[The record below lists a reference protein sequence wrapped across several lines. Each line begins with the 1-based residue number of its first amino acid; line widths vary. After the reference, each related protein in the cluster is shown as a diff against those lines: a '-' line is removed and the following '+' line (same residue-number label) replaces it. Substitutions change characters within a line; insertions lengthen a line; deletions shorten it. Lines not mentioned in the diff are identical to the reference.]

1 MNHLQAAPPPLY
13 GHEPDT
19 WQYDTMTQRI
29 SEIAQRVIDE
39 NDLTAEQLQRMRRL
53 QDEMPY
59 GLVRPLDDPA
69 APDAAAWAAY
79 VAPYVGRNWLDIPWF
94 MAEMMFFRRVLEATG
109 YFGPGVGEGRDPYRQ
124 QKAAGMAAAAE
135 ALPTLLPVVERPLTA
150 ETLRQVLVMDLWG
163 NQADLSIWPSDGGAG
178 PVQPERA
185 HLLIDDLPE
194 VVTYLED
201 ARTRGPLRVDFL
213 VDNAGIELTG
223 DLLTADY
230 LLRHGVAA
238 TVQLHVKPYPTFVSD
253 AMIPDVAAAIEQLA
267 GAAQPEAAAIGA
279 RLRRRLSDG
288 SLALRTHLFWTSP
301 LPFWELPADLRDVLG
316 RSDLLIVKGDMNYR
330 RLHGDRHWPFDTPFD
345 AIVAG
350 APAPLVCLRV
360 VKAEVASGLSRAQ
373 VAEVTEAD
381 PGWMS
386 NGRWGMAPFYRPG
399 AA

>member
-1 MNHLQAAPPPLY
+1 
-13 GHEPDT
+13 
-19 WQYDTMTQRI
+19 MTQRI
-29 SEIAQRVIDE
+29 GEIAQRVIDE
-39 NDLTAEQLQRMRRL
+39 NDLTAEQHRRMRQL
-53 QDEMPY
+53 QDEVPY

-69 APDAAAWAAY
+69 APDAEAWAAY
-79 VAPYVGRNWLDIPWF
+79 VAPYVRRNWLDIPWF

-109 YFGPGVGEGRDPYRQ
+109 YFGPGAGEGRDPYRQ

-135 ALPTLLPVVERPLTA
+135 ALPTLLPVAERALTA
-150 ETLRQVLVMDLWG
+150 DALRQVLAMDLWG

-178 PVQPERA
+178 PAQPERA
-185 HLLIDDLPE
+185 HLLIDDLPD
-194 VVTYLED
+194 VVAYLD
-201 ARTRGPLRVDFL
+201 GARQGRSLRVDFL

-230 LLRHGVAA
+230 LLRHGVA
-238 TVQLHVKPYPTFVSD
+238 TSVHLHVKPYPTFVSD
-253 AMIPDVAAAIEQLA
+253 ATIPDVASAIEQMARLT
-267 GAAQPEAAAIGA
+267 PIGA

-288 SLALRTHLFWTSP
+288 TLALRTHLFWTSP
-301 LPFWELPADLRDVLG
+301 LPFWELPPDLRRTLD

-330 RLHGDRHWPFDTPFD
+330 RLHGDRHWPFDTPFS

-373 VAEVTEAD
+373 MAEVTAAD

-386 NGRWGMAPFYRPG
+386 NGRWGMAPFYRPS